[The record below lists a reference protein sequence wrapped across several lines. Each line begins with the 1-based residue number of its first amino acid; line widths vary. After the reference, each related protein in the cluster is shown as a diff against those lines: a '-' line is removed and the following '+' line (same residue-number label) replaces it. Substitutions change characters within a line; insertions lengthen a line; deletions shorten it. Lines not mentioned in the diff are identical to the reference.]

1 MLEYAKTLAQ
11 TDSVQ
16 SSLAPAIAHFLLYL
30 EEYTQNYGETLND
43 MCLELCE
50 KVGTIDG
57 VSDNFKVSKYSFH
70 IFLAPEANFYRC
82 INVDRTNSK

>member
-1 MLEYAKTLAQ
+1 MAQ
-11 TDSVQ
+11 TDGVR

-30 EEYTQNYGETLND
+30 EKYTRNYGETLND

-57 VSDNFKVSKYSFH
+57 VSDNSKVSK
-70 IFLAPEANFYRC
+70 
-82 INVDRTNSK
+82 